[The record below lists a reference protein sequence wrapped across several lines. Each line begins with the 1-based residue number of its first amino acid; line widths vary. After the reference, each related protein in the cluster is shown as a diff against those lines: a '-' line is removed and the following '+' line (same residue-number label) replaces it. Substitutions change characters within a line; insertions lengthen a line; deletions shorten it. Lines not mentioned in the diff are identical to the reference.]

1 MVRTVFADRCETLFE
16 LPAGSTD
23 GWQWLENFDRLRSM
37 DDPFR
42 VKSGKSLDGIA
53 STNAVSEVYDILV
66 SAYDMTR
73 VKSDR

>member
-1 MVRTVFADRCETLFE
+1 
-16 LPAGSTD
+16 
-23 GWQWLENFDRLRSM
+23 M

-73 VKSDR
+73 VKSDPQWWLWMNQTFEEKDNWVRGKGSKRWV